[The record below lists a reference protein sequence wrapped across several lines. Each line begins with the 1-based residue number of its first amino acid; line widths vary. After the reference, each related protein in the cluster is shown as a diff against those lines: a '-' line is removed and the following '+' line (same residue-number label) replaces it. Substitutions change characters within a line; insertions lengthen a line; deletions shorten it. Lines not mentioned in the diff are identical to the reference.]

1 MLRLSLQDVECLPLP
16 WILVGPLPGLYYHH
30 ADNNHNCNISRIR
43 RDLPGT
49 LHARG
54 NAKYLACLIS
64 YHPHS
69 KALRWGLDGLL
80 TSHFSLTSYLFP
92 FLG

>member
-1 MLRLSLQDVECLPLP
+1 MPPIALD
-16 WILVGPLPGLYYHH
+16 IDGPLSGLYYHH
-30 ADNNHNCNISRIR
+30 AENNHICNISHNR

-49 LHARG
+49 LHAG
-54 NAKYLACLIS
+54 GSAKYLACLIS